1 MNDNYKNNSPI
12 NPNYNNM
19 DFSKYNNIYR
29 SNCPAKKEKKNLD
42 FKSMKKNTIS
52 SLNDVEY
59 FLNNIG
65 HTIRYI
71 KLFKLLK

>member
-19 DFSKYNNIYR
+19 DFSKYNNIR
-29 SNCPAKKEKKNLD
+29 SNCPAKKEKKKLD

-59 FLNNIG
+59 FLTNLG